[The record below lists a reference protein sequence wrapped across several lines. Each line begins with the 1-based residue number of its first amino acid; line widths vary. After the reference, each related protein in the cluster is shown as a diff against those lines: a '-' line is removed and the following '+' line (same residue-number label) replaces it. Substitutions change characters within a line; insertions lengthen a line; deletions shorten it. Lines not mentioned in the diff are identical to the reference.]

1 MGRFR
6 FVAVTLGL
14 VVAVAVGL
22 AVVGP
27 AARGQ
32 EVRVFERTGQDGPAA
47 MAFRALGGGSR
58 IGVTVRDAD
67 EADGRRE
74 RTGGGQ
80 GGAVVDEVT
89 SGSPAEKAGF
99 KSGDVV
105 VAFDGERVRS
115 ARQFARLVEETSP
128 GRTVTASVLRGGG
141 TVELSVAP
149 ESGRDLAWTE
159 GPQALALKK
168 EVLEG
173 LDVERLKRD
182 AERAARDATRGLEGL
197 PRHGDLPGLPEDFAF
212 QWVMRPG
219 RLGVGVLD
227 LSPELARHLGA
238 DGGVLVNTV
247 AADSAAEKAGIQVG
261 DVITT
266 IDGAAVEDSG
276 DLRRRVWKSEEATQ
290 VAVGLMRKGQ
300 ALTVTVPLDPGAT
313 TQRRDVVR
321 PRRPV

>member
-6 FVAVTLGL
+6 FVVVTLGL
-14 VVAVAVGL
+14 VILVAAGL
-22 AVVGP
+22 AVVGQT
-27 AARGQ
+27 ARAQ
-32 EVRVFERTGQDGPAA
+32 DVRVFERTGSDAPAV

-67 EADGRRE
+67 AADARRE
-74 RTGGGQ
+74 RTGGQ

-115 ARQFARLVEETSP
+115 ARQFARLVEETAP
-128 GRTVTASVLRGGG
+128 GRTVAASVLRGGG

-149 ESGRDLAWTE
+149 ESGRDLAWAE
-159 GPQALALKK
+159 HPRDLAIQK

-197 PRHGDLPGLPEDFAF
+197 PRRGDLPGFPEDFAF

-247 AADSAAEKAGIQVG
+247 AADSAAAKAGIEVG
-261 DVITT
+261 DVIAT
-266 IDGAAVEDSG
+266 IDGTAIEDSG

-290 VAVGLMRKGQ
+290 VVVGLVRKGQ
-300 ALTVTVPLDPGAT
+300 AMTVTVPLDPGTT
-313 TQRRDVVR
+313 TQRREGTR